1 MSLFFCLLP
10 FVQRCLC
17 LLFQLSN
24 FCSERK
30 PSCRRFL
37 HNSFSCR
44 NLNFLLSSQN
54 LETYLGATERV
65 RDLWDLWYRVTIC
78 HVSLIHTYPYTHI
91 ISNCSLEELQEL
103 HSIDRSVVRLN
114 AKWEVFLS
122 FFAFTIS
129 SYSLASLSSLPPHK
143 ACHYQPL
150 RFSKAFHCYSH
161 IIHVCVYKLE
171 GAV

>member
-1 MSLFFCLLP
+1 MSILGVIFVLLPIAGNESEQAGPENEGCAVGALLQFVDFSICLRCFRFLVLAFFLFLLSQMSLFFCLLP

-37 HNSFSCR
+37 HYSFSCR

-65 RDLWDLWYRVTIC
+65 RDL
-78 HVSLIHTYPYTHI
+78 
-91 ISNCSLEELQEL
+91 
-103 HSIDRSVVRLN
+103 
-114 AKWEVFLS
+114 
-122 FFAFTIS
+122 
-129 SYSLASLSSLPPHK
+129 
-143 ACHYQPL
+143 
-150 RFSKAFHCYSH
+150 
-161 IIHVCVYKLE
+161 
-171 GAV
+171 